1 MIKNGRKV
9 DFKPVHQ
16 TFIELVETTANVDHI
31 LGVVQRK
38 WGTNFVLVTQD
49 GLKLEDAPGTQG
61 IYACM
66 PHAVS
71 HCTAS
76 YILCKCTQLYKCI
89 DIDACICMCVYD
101 HDVLN
106 FINYNYVYRANILE
120 KST

>member
-9 DFKPVHQ
+9 NFKPVHQ

-38 WGTNFVLVTQD
+38 WGTNFILVTQD

-61 IYACM
+61 ICHTCIVIATIANCI
-66 PHAVS
+66 
-71 HCTAS
+71 HCF
-76 YILCKCTQLYKCI
+76 KCI
-89 DIDACICMCVYD
+89 DKHACIP
-101 HDVLN
+101 N
-106 FINYNYVYRANILE
+106 YRASILE